1 MKRLESKM
9 SNCFVAIPTCRICLQ
24 TRTGMD
30 SHGILERKNS
40 KIIICNHKI
49 SINFS
54 VTLTFKLKLNIAK
67 IEILKSNLSSEEIV
81 IIEQKDFKSFQNAQ
95 MCELSFFIYSRYY

>member
-67 IEILKSNLSSEEIV
+67 IEILKSKS
-81 IIEQKDFKSFQNAQ
+81 IIGGNCNNRAKGFQIFPKRSNVRI
-95 MCELSFFIYSRYY
+95 EFFCSRYY